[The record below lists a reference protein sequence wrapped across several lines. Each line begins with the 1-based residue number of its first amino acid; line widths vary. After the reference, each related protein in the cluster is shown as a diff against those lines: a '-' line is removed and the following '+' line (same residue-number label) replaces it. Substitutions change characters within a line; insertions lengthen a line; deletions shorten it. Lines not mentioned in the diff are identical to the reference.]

1 MFRSARWRGWVL
13 ADSDLFR
20 HQSSRRLL
28 VGCCMFHCALGERS
42 LPLGVCLRF
51 GRGTRPR
58 VNIRVSDSCT
68 AFTSLTC
75 SKWPPPP
82 TSSSWHS
89 RSSMVCRARKTL
101 PCQRNH
107 LRLSRLWPTSGA
119 RSHRAAGRVHRGS
132 GGGAL
137 VRALL
142 KEAGVTLRA
151 RGRASASAKPVE

>member
-1 MFRSARWRGWVL
+1 
-13 ADSDLFR
+13 
-20 HQSSRRLL
+20 
-28 VGCCMFHCALGERS
+28 MFHCALGERS

-82 TSSSWHS
+82 PTSSSWHS

-107 LRLSRLWPTSGA
+107 LRLPGSGRPRGKVASRGGQS
-119 RSHRAAGRVHRGS
+119 SSGS